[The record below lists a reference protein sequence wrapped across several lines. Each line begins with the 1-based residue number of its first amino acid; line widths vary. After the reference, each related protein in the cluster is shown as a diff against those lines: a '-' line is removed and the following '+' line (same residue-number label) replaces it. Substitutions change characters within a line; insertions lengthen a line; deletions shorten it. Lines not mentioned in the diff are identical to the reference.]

1 MVKIFYVGGSA
12 SSSGMLRAVLAE
24 GQIAGL
30 AASQDF
36 TYLGAAFPSQVAG
49 APPATIIEV
58 SGDTAQSSWKPGFY
72 RAERPPLQFDETLR
86 SLEQP
91 ANTPAVSHVK

>member
-24 GQIAGL
+24 GQFADL

-36 TYLGAAFPSQVAG
+36 TYLGVAFPPQVSEA
-49 APPATIIEV
+49 
-58 SGDTAQSSWKPGFY
+58 
-72 RAERPPLQFDETLR
+72 
-86 SLEQP
+86 
-91 ANTPAVSHVK
+91 

>member
-12 SSSGMLRAVLAE
+12 SSSGMLRAVLGE
-24 GQIAGL
+24 GQIADL

-36 TYLGAAFPSQVAG
+36 TYLGVAFPPQVVG

-58 SGDTAQSSWKPGFY
+58 SGEARQTTWKPGFY

-86 SLEQP
+86 SLEHSV
-91 ANTPAVSHVK
+91 NTPATSHAK

>member
-36 TYLGAAFPSQVAG
+36 TYLGVAFPPQVAG

-58 SGDTAQSSWKPGFY
+58 SGDTAESSWKPGFY

-91 ANTPAVSHVK
+91 ANSPATSHAK